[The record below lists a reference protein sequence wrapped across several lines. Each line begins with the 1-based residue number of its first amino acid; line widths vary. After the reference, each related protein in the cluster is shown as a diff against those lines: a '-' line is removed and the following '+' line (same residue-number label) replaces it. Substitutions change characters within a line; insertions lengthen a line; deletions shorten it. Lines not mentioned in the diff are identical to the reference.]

1 MTKEEILSKVNEIA
15 KVISRDNLNRYI
27 KNHYPE
33 LHSEIHERTKELD
46 KFDVPEKRNKR
57 ISLYERLYCIEH
69 DLTDRP
75 KCKLCGEK
83 YVNGFIKH
91 ENKYRKWC
99 CPSCQVSDPDTQMK
113 ISSTKLEKYG
123 DSNFMNIEQ
132 AKITR
137 MERYGGWN
145 AKDFKEKSKK
155 TRLERYGDE
164 NYTNPDKMKETKLK
178 RYGKSGF
185 NNIAKISQTK

>member
-46 KFDVPEKRNKR
+46 KFDVPGDKNRR
-57 ISLYERLYCIEH
+57 ISLYERIYCIEH
-69 DLTDRP
+69 DLSDRP

-99 CPSCQVSDPDTQMK
+99 CPSCQASDPDTRKK
-113 ISSTKLEKYG
+113 IANTKLEKYG
-123 DSNFMNIEQ
+123 DSNFINIKQ

-137 MERYGGWN
+137 MERYGGWSMKN
-145 AKDFKEKSKK
+145 FGEKVKK
-155 TRLERYGDE
+155 TKLE
-164 NYTNPDKMKETKLK
+164 

-185 NNIAKISQTK
+185 NNMAKISQTK